1 MPEGDATELLQ
12 ECRRFSRV
20 TGTEAAL
27 LVEVRPTFERHADA
41 VVDAFYD
48 HLIRFDA
55 LLPLLANPGTVARL
69 SPVLHLGHHNSRT
82 VRPL

>member
-1 MPEGDATELLQ
+1 
-12 ECRRFSRV
+12 
-20 TGTEAAL
+20 
-27 LVEVRPTFERHADA
+27 
-41 VVDAFYD
+41 
-48 HLIRFDA
+48 